1 MLCSLW
7 NRGLIM
13 LALWGW
19 IVPAYSI
26 SILVNENDPPYR
38 LNLPGTGLF
47 CTAAW
52 SNFHSSNNN
61 SSLLSVSHSGWGNG
75 DLTLT
80 FAQNKYGS
88 ARIDAWGDF
97 TGLSSCFL
105 CLCPGTSTPID
116 VRVNALPVFDSK
128 PVLTTHAPLPYTYKV
143 TATDPDGGD
152 SLKFSAITKPTWLTL
167 TDNGNRTATLSGS
180 PGCGDSKHHPIS
192 LEVTDS
198 MAKVKQDFTLDV
210 YPCAASNLSIGGAT
224 VSTLNLSWTDN
235 SLDETGYRIYR
246 DGVELTPSPRVSANT
261 TAFTDTG
268 LACSTTYGYKLA
280 ATNAIGDSLIIE
292 NVATTA
298 PCPPTNLT
306 STATPFQI
314 NLAWTDNSPDEAGFK
329 ILRDH
334 NEFLPSPV
342 VTKNVTAYNDLGLT
356 CSTPYFYEVLAT
368 NSNGDSTRINK
379 LVTTLPCAP
388 TLLSATATPDQVD
401 LTWQDNSPD
410 EAGFKI
416 FRDGQELTPSPRV
429 NAPNVTTYRDAGLN
443 CGTTYYYEVFA
454 TNIYG
459 DSLKTDTTIITLPCA
474 PSHFTT
480 TDVDEFYFRFSWTD
494 NSLDETGFKI
504 ERDGILLHT
513 TAANVTLFDDWR
525 LYCDTNYRYTLK
537 ATNERGDSF
546 PVFLNLATKPC
557 PISSAPPVPLTD
569 GYVTDPKTNYGQ
581 TAVNLTIETTGSVAG
596 GTLAGTVT
604 NRGLVSNIILAAG
617 AILTGG
623 QLSGFN
629 NNLGMMN
636 NITVTQYSEVQGG
649 NYAGKIVNHGTITDA
664 TFAAGTEVENHGT
677 LTNPVI
683 LPGMKVSGGK
693 MTGTIISLGEFENV
707 EIAPSAKI
715 ITQVSAIPPETF
727 KQSNAQTLTILPP
740 GVLSEISPEQ
750 FAQIPAEAL
759 SGLTAQNMG
768 AISPAVIQSLD
779 ASRVAALDA
788 EQFQQMPADGAAKFL
803 TNFDATAIT
812 PEEAEKL
819 LPQGW
824 KMDAAG
830 NLTVP
835 PHTPIALKTVTAAL
849 PEGVHFPN
857 LPDLNS
863 SFALYGK
870 GSQPVLPQLNQLGV
884 QENFT
889 LSQQPVGVVHATVA
903 GSEANPT
910 QNKFAFMVDPDHLFI
925 LDENALRGLQ
935 LNEQGQYILVTKD
948 GKQIPIIPMT
958 KDPEN
963 LLKVLGENATIDIRP
978 TGEALIKYTPIKRT
992 RDGEEVH
999 SVGMFDPFIEPA
1011 PEDICTPEGVC
1022 NWDQA
1027 DESMQPGMRS
1037 GKNLRAKAAA
1047 KIIYPDGTAQKLY
1060 PTVLFPNVLIEE
1072 AKKISGVG
1080 KIIFRMDG
1088 TFAVTYH
1095 GIKLLLSPEFDTQV
1109 QPIPA
1114 GKKFEPSLTLQPK
1127 SRLLY
1132 QVPYLDQLFT
1142 TTLVITEVID
1152 VTDLK

>member
-1 MLCSLW
+1 MAIPVCSVFP
-7 NRGLIM
+7 I
-13 LALWGW
+13 LAGQ
-19 IVPAYSI
+19 VVTSI
-26 SILVNENDPPYR
+26 
-38 LNLPGTGLF
+38 
-47 CTAAW
+47 
-52 SNFHSSNNN
+52 
-61 SSLLSVSHSGWGNG
+61 
-75 DLTLT
+75 LT
-80 FAQNKYGS
+80 FAKNKYGT

-97 TGLSSCFL
+97 TGLNSCFL
-105 CLCPGTSTPID
+105 CLCPGASIPID
-116 VRVNALPVFDSK
+116 VRVNALPLFDSK
-128 PVLTTHAPLPYTYKV
+128 PLLTTHAPLPYTYKV

-152 SLKFSAITKPTWLTL
+152 SLKISALTKPTWLTL

-246 DGVELTPSPRVSANT
+246 NGVELTPSPRVAANT

-268 LACSTTYGYKLA
+268 LACSTTYAYQLA
-280 ATNAIGDSLIIE
+280 ATNEIGNSLIIE
-292 NVATTA
+292 RVATTA
-298 PCPPTNLT
+298 PCPPTDLT

-342 VTKNVTAYNDLGLT
+342 VTENVTAYNDLGLT

-379 LVTTLPCAP
+379 IVTTLLCAP
-388 TLLSATATPDQVD
+388 TLLSAIATPDQVD

-429 NAPNVTTYRDAGLN
+429 NTPNVTTYRDLGLN

-480 TDVDEFYFRFSWTD
+480 TDVDEFYFRFSWID
-494 NSLDETGFKI
+494 NSLDETGFKV

-525 LYCDTNYRYTLK
+525 LYCDTNYHYTLK

-557 PISSAPPVPLTD
+557 PISSAPPVPLKD
-569 GYVTDPKTNYGQ
+569 GYITDQRTNHGQ
-581 TAVNLTIETTGSVAG
+581 TAINLTIETTGSVAG
-596 GTLAGTVT
+596 GILAGK
-604 NRGLVSNIILAAG
+604 NITLAAG
-617 AILTGG
+617 ATLSGG
-623 QLSGFN
+623 QVSGFN
-629 NNLGMMN
+629 TNLGVMD

-649 NYAGKIVNHGTITDA
+649 NYAGKIVNHGTITGA

-677 LTNPVI
+677 LKNPLI
-683 LPGMKVSGGK
+683 LPGVKVSGGK

-707 EIAPSAKI
+707 EISPSAKI
-715 ITQVSAIPPETF
+715 ITQVSAIPPEIF
-727 KQSNAQTLTILPP
+727 QQSDAQTLTALPSS
-740 GVLSEISPEQ
+740 VLSEISPEQ
-750 FAQIPAEAL
+750 FAQIPVAAL

-768 AISPAVIQSLD
+768 AISPQVIQSLE
-779 ASRVAALDA
+779 AEQVAALDV
-788 EQFQQMPADGAAKFL
+788 EQFKQMPEESVAKFL

-812 PEEAEKL
+812 PQEAEKL

-835 PHTPIALKTVTAAL
+835 PHTQIALKTVSLAQL
-849 PEGVHFPN
+849 PEGIAMPS

-870 GSQPVLPQLNQLGV
+870 GSQPVLSQLNQLGV
-884 QENFT
+884 QDNFT
-889 LSQQPVGVVHATVA
+889 LAQQPVGVVHATVA

-910 QNKFAFMVDPDHLFI
+910 RNKFAFMIDPEHLFI

-935 LNEQGQYILVTKD
+935 LNEQG
-948 GKQIPIIPMT
+948 
-958 KDPEN
+958 
-963 LLKVLGENATIDIRP
+963 
-978 TGEALIKYTPIKRT
+978 
-992 RDGEEVH
+992 
-999 SVGMFDPFIEPA
+999 
-1011 PEDICTPEGVC
+1011 
-1022 NWDQA
+1022 
-1027 DESMQPGMRS
+1027 
-1037 GKNLRAKAAA
+1037 
-1047 KIIYPDGTAQKLY
+1047 
-1060 PTVLFPNVLIEE
+1060 
-1072 AKKISGVG
+1072 
-1080 KIIFRMDG
+1080 
-1088 TFAVTYH
+1088 
-1095 GIKLLLSPEFDTQV
+1095 
-1109 QPIPA
+1109 
-1114 GKKFEPSLTLQPK
+1114 
-1127 SRLLY
+1127 
-1132 QVPYLDQLFT
+1132 
-1142 TTLVITEVID
+1142 
-1152 VTDLK
+1152 